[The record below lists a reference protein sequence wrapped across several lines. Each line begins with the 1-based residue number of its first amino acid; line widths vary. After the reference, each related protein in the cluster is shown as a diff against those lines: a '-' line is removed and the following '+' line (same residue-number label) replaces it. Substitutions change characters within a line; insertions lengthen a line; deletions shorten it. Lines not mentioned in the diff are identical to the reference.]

1 MLSRKISLALL
12 GVTFCSSSLFAYNF
26 PTPDKNKYSDNVRAL
41 QQISAGV
48 AELSQDAAKG
58 VVLISISKIV
68 KGHPYY
74 EMDPFDFFFGPR
86 FRQQAPGQGQGQG
99 QGQAPAQKQQAGVGS
114 GFIVDLAKGYII
126 TNNHVIEDADEIS
139 LKLPNGETYDGK
151 VLGRDNKTDV
161 ALVQIKNEKFKRDGL
176 TQLSIGNSDNVRTG
190 EFVIALGAPF
200 GLEFSQSFG
209 AISAVARGNLNITNY
224 GNFIQTDAAINPG
237 NSGGPLINMEGQ
249 VIGMNTAIFSRSGA
263 SAGIGF
269 AVPSNLVQSVA
280 EQLVNK
286 GKVARGFMGVQLSG
300 QELDEDLLNGFNLPK
315 GTRGALVAE
324 VQKGTPASAA
334 GLESGDLITEVNGH
348 AVRSSQ
354 ELSNVIGLSAPK
366 SKVNLTYYRGGKQLT
381 TSLTLGELDQETIA
395 AAGRDDKGQP
405 GADKNAPV
413 DFQAGLKLEA
423 LNKQKH
429 AQYIEQFGI
438 SSNSG
443 LLVLDVDP
451 NSKARASG
459 IRPGDVLLKA
469 NQLPLKSAKDLA
481 ETFKSSSKVLL
492 QLERSGNILF
502 ASIRK

>member
-1 MLSRKISLALL
+1 MLSRKFSL
-12 GVTFCSSSLFAYNF
+12 TFLSAAFISSSLLAAPYQL
-26 PTPDKNKYSDNVRAL
+26 PTPDRDRYSDNVRAL

-48 AELSQDAAKG
+48 SELSQATGKG

-86 FRQQAPGQGQGQG
+86 FRGQQPNNVPEQK
-99 QGQAPAQKQQAGVGS
+99 QKQQAGVGS
-114 GFIVDLAKGYII
+114 GFIIDLEKGYII
-126 TNNHVIEDADEIS
+126 TNNHVIEGADEIS
-139 LKLPNGETYDGK
+139 LKLANGATYTGK
-151 VLGRDNKTDV
+151 VLGGDKNTDV
-161 ALVQIKNEKFKRDGL
+161 ALVQITDSKFKRDGL
-176 TQLSIGNSDNVRTG
+176 AQLSVGNSDAVKVG

-209 AISAVARGNLNITNY
+209 AVSATSRGNLNITSL

-237 NSGGPLINMEGQ
+237 NSGGPLINMEGL
-249 VIGMNTAIFSRSGA
+249 VIGMNTAIFSRSGS

-269 AVPSNLVQSVA
+269 AVPSNLVRSVA

-286 GKVARGFMGVQLSG
+286 GRVARGYLGVQLSP
-300 QELDEDLLNGFNLPK
+300 QELDDELLSGLNLPK
-315 GTRGALVAE
+315 GTRGALVAKVE
-324 VQKGTPASAA
+324 NGTPAAKA
-334 GLESGDLITEVNGH
+334 GLESGDVITEVGGRP
-348 AVRSSQ
+348 VSSGQ
-354 ELSNVIGLSAPK
+354 ELSNIVGLSPPQA
-366 SKVNLTYYRGGKQLT
+366 KVPLTYFRSGKQLSST
-381 TSLTLGELDQETIA
+381 VVLGDFEQDNLVTQRSRQENSAPGNSSGA
-395 AAGRDDKGQP
+395 AS
-405 GADKNAPV
+405 NAE
-413 DFQAGLKLEA
+413 FQAGLKLEP

-429 AQYIEQFGI
+429 AEYIEQFGI
-438 SSNSG
+438 DSNSG

-469 NQLPLKSAKDLA
+469 NQTPLKSVKDLVDV
-481 ETFKSSSKVLL
+481 FKSSNKVLL

>member
-1 MLSRKISLALL
+1 MLFKKFSLIFLSAAFYNSTLL
-12 GVTFCSSSLFAYNF
+12 AAPYQF
-26 PTPDKNKYSDNVRAL
+26 PTVDRNKYSDNVRAL
-41 QQISAGV
+41 QQISVGV
-48 AELSQDAAKG
+48 AELSQEAAKG

-86 FRQQAPGQGQGQG
+86 FRQQQPNAPEQR
-99 QGQAPAQKQQAGVGS
+99 QKQQAGVGS
-114 GFIVDLAKGYII
+114 GFIIDLAKGYII
-126 TNNHVIEDADEIS
+126 TNNHVIEGADEIS
-139 LKLPNGETYDGK
+139 LKLGNGETHTGK
-151 VLGRDNKTDV
+151 VLGGDKNTDV
-161 ALVQIKNEKFKRDGL
+161 ALVQITNEKFKRDGL
-176 TQLSIGNSDNVRTG
+176 AQLSMGNSDNVRVG

-209 AISAVARGNLNITNY
+209 AVSATSRGNLNITSL

-237 NSGGPLINMEGQ
+237 NSGGPLINMEGL

-269 AVPSNLVQSVA
+269 AVPANLVRSIA

-286 GKVARGFMGVQLSG
+286 GKVARGYLGVQLSP
-300 QELDEDLLNGFNLPK
+300 QELDEELLSGLNLPK
-315 GTRGALVAE
+315 GTRGALVAKVE
-324 VQKGTPASAA
+324 KGTPADKA
-334 GLESGDLITEVNGH
+334 GLESGDVITEVNGRP
-348 AVRSSQ
+348 VYSGQ
-354 ELSNVIGLSAPK
+354 ELSNVVGLSPPLA
-366 SKVNLTYYRGGKQLT
+366 KVPLTFYRGGKLQKAT
-381 TSLTLGELDQETIA
+381 VTLGDYDQDNLVARRGGANTPA
-395 AAGRDDKGQP
+395 APDNSGNTSPA
-405 GADKNAPV
+405 
-413 DFQAGLKLEA
+413 DFQAGLKLEP

-429 AQYIEQFGI
+429 AQYVEQFAI
-438 SSNSG
+438 DSNAG

-469 NQLPLKSAKDLA
+469 NQTQLKSVKDLV
-481 ETFKSSSKVLL
+481 EVFKSSNKVLL

>member
-1 MLSRKISLALL
+1 MLSPKISL
-12 GVTFCSSSLFAYNF
+12 TFLSAAVFSATLFAAPYQF
-26 PTPDKNKYSDNVRAL
+26 PTPDRNSYSDNVRAL

-48 AELSQDAAKG
+48 AELSQEAAKG

-74 EMDPFDFFFGPR
+74 ELDPFDFFFGPR
-86 FRQQAPGQGQGQG
+86 FRQQQPNAPEQR
-99 QGQAPAQKQQAGVGS
+99 QKQQAGVGS

-126 TNNHVIEDADEIS
+126 TNNHVIEGADEIS
-139 LKLPNGETYDGK
+139 LKLANGGTYTGK
-151 VLGRDNKTDV
+151 VLGGDKNTDV
-161 ALVQIKNEKFKRDGL
+161 AMVQITDAKFKRDGL
-176 TQLSIGNSDNVRTG
+176 AQLSIGNSDNVRVG

-209 AISAVARGNLNITNY
+209 AVSATSRGNLNITSL

-237 NSGGPLINMEGQ
+237 NSGGPLINMEGL

-269 AVPSNLVQSVA
+269 AVPSNLVRSIA

-286 GKVARGFMGVQLSG
+286 GRVARGYLGVQLSA
-300 QELDEDLLNGFNLPK
+300 QELDEELLSGLNLPK
-315 GTRGALVAE
+315 GTRGALVSRVE
-324 VQKGTPASAA
+324 KGTPAAKA
-334 GLESGDLITEVNGH
+334 GLESGDVIVEVNGRPVH
-348 AVRSSQ
+348 SGQ
-354 ELSNVIGLSAPK
+354 ELSNVIGLSPPQA
-366 SKVNLTYYRGGKQLT
+366 KVPLSYYRNGKLHSATVTLGDYEQDNLVARRDRPDHNAPGPGGKA
-381 TSLTLGELDQETIA
+381 EPA
-395 AAGRDDKGQP
+395 
-405 GADKNAPV
+405 
-413 DFQAGLKLEA
+413 DFQAGLKLEP

-429 AQYIEQFGI
+429 AQYIDQFGI
-438 SSNSG
+438 DSNSG

-451 NSKARASG
+451 SSKARASG

-469 NQLPLKSAKDLA
+469 NQTPLKSVKDLM
-481 ETFKSSSKVLL
+481 EVFKSSNKVFL